1 MEAGKNC
8 FRGVIL
14 MRYILTG
21 ILAGLLLLTNCV
33 ASGQG
38 SWKVVDSLYKP
49 LPNSLHIYRSDGPFN
64 GRAFIAY
71 YISAELRDKNLVFN
85 TDTGRTAPEGYYLK
99 NKKPLVVVN
108 GSFFNPSTFENL
120 NVIIRHGRMVAQNV
134 GALKSVQS
142 DLYYYPTRSAIG
154 ISKRRKPDI
163 AWLFTDMARQWPYG
177 FQMNPI
183 VARGKRA
190 NPILADLN
198 TLENWTPWRMRTA
211 IGGGPVLIQNGQI
224 RITNQEEQMFLG
236 DKLQLSART
245 AMGYTRDNRLI
256 ILVIEG
262 GKTGV
267 AEGATLAETAA
278 LLQSLSCVEALNLD
292 GGENS
297 CMLVNGKETIKSST
311 GKPREI
317 ASVFLIEKKKNN
329 R

>member
-1 MEAGKNC
+1 
-8 FRGVIL
+8 
-14 MRYILTG
+14 MRYTLTG
-21 ILAGLLLLTNCV
+21 ILAGFLLFTNYF

-38 SWKVVDSLYKP
+38 SWKVVDSLFGP
-49 LPNSLHIYRSDGPFN
+49 LPNSLHVYRTDDWLN
-64 GRAFIAY
+64 GRPFIAY
-71 YISAELRDKNLVFN
+71 YVSAEIRDKDLVFN
-85 TDTGRTAPEGYYLK
+85 TDTGRTTPQGYYLK
-99 NKKPLVVVN
+99 NRKPLVVVN
-108 GSFFNPSTFENL
+108 GSFFNPNTFENL
-120 NVIIRHGRMVAQNV
+120 NVIIRNGRALTQNI

-142 DLYYYPTRSAIG
+142 DFYYYPTRSAIG
-154 ISKRRKPDI
+154 ISKHRKPDV
-163 AWLFTDMARQWPYG
+163 AWLFTDMARKWPYG

-245 AMGYTRDNRLI
+245 AMGYTKDNRLI

-262 GKTGV
+262 DTRGI
-267 AEGATLAETAA
+267 AEGATLAETAV

-292 GGENS
+292 GGANS
-297 CMLVNGKETIKSST
+297 CMLVNGKQTIKSST
-311 GKPREI
+311 GKPQEI
-317 ASVFLIEKKKNN
+317 ASVFLIEKKKKK
-329 R
+329 